1 MSLKYYPDY
10 EFSVYF
16 LNFYHSFF
24 WPNLVHQSGILQVT
38 VIWHRDICDYG
49 FDVHFVKMLAMQYLW
64 QIWSQNL
71 AKIISKDCYTCC
83 MPIFF
88 FLNDRNSF
96 SEPQVLG

>member
-16 LNFYHSFF
+16 VNFYNSFF
-24 WPNLVHQSGILQVT
+24 WPNLVQQSGILQVT

-49 FDVHFVKMLAMQYLW
+49 FDVQFFKMFAIQYLW
-64 QIWSQNL
+64 QICSQNL

-83 MPIFF
+83 MRIFF
-88 FLNDRNSF
+88 
-96 SEPQVLG
+96 P